1 VIHRFTDSAALA
13 IPAFAVPCLIHTL
26 YDTCT
31 TGNALLLDESTQILG
46 MIPGICAYI
55 FLLVFQICILTRF
68 KKKTREFCEMS
79 VQPK

>member
-1 VIHRFTDSAALA
+1 TILAFVI
-13 IPAFAVPCLIHTL
+13 PCLIHTL

-31 TGNALLLDESTQILG
+31 TGNALLMEESTQVVGAILG
-46 MIPGICAYI
+46 FCAYI
-55 FLLVFQICILTRF
+55 FLIVFQIYVLIRF